1 MGVKRTRDQPMPGP
15 FPAPPPSHGK
25 GPENEVGTRTPI
37 EWVNGIQNPEA
48 ECPRSRNKYCGGP
61 PRKRLTET
69 CREDPH
75 ASLKAVQ
82 NQPITEEYR
91 AFQMT
96 SQSS

>member
-48 ECPRSRNKYCGGP
+48 RMPTIKKQIQWWTA
-61 PRKRLTET
+61 KRLTET